1 MKTLSLIIL
10 TLCSLAGAQVKI
22 DLPFDIRCR
31 EAKWDTYTVQS
42 VTVLPPF
49 GIRVSSK
56 EGCAVT
62 YCLASAPDSVTVDG
76 KKHYKPKCDGTLSNS
91 ASQAAASLYNEVLGK
106 LPETLVGKKAD

>member
-1 MKTLSLIIL
+1 MKTLSIIIL
-10 TLCSLAGAQVKI
+10 TLCTLAGAQKL

-42 VTVLPPF
+42 VSVLPPF
-49 GIRVSSK
+49 GIRVSSR
-56 EGCAVT
+56 EGCSVT
-62 YCLASAPDSVTVDG
+62 YCLSNAPDSVRVDG
-76 KKHYKPKCDGTLSNS
+76 KKFIKPHCDGTLSSS